1 VALRSVGCLGGE
13 RDGPHLSLAILAADS
28 MNVLGAKFADN
39 DLRMG
44 RQEYLRR
51 CSYAARISSV
61 IINGWLQQVFEQPG
75 DAMRLETVLDFVDQG
90 DVRAASVVLK
100 GRDNQP
106 R

>member
-1 VALRSVGCLGGE
+1 MALRSVGRLGGE
-13 RDGPHLSLAILAADS
+13 RDGPHLSLAILAAEG

-39 DLRMG
+39 DLRVG
-44 RQEYLRR
+44 CQEYLR
-51 CSYAARISSV
+51 CASYAARISIV
-61 IINGWLQQVFEQPG
+61 IINRWLQQEFEQPG

-100 GRDNQP
+100 GRNNQP